1 MSTNALPGDI
11 ANLVEQTTNLGGAI
25 PAELAAIT
33 DAMAAVAAWSPPEP
47 TDIASIV
54 RRGDLDADNAAA
66 ILDDA
71 LVQPNRNPADLKVTA
86 KHELTQQFART
97 LQGKAGDQ
105 LIESIRPTFTT
116 ACTAIAKAAELVPAG
131 ATPADLAEADDQFI
145 QAWRTLGEHRG
156 TLDQVAG
163 VLGILVERFDVLGAP
178 QPWHGPRWIDAAFH
192 VTDVSWLERCGRAL
206 TAPNGAGGA
215 RGGKWHSISSAL
227 TLNTVTDARAILA
240 DAHTAHREA
249 EAAEYARTHGALTG

>member
-1 MSTNALPGDI
+1 MNTNALPGDI
-11 ANLVEQTTNLGGAI
+11 ANLVEQTTALGGTI

-33 DAMAAVAAWSPPEP
+33 DTMAAVADWTPPEA

-145 QAWRTLGEHRG
+145 QAWRTLGEHRT
-156 TLDQVAG
+156 TLDQVAAIID
-163 VLGILVERFDVLGAP
+163 ILIMRFDVLGGP

-240 DAHTAHREA
+240 DA
-249 EAAEYARTHGALTG
+249 